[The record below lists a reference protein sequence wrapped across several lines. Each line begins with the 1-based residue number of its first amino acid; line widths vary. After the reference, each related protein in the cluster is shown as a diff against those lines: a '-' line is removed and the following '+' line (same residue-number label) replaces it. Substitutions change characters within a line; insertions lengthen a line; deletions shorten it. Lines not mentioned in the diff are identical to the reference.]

1 MARGRL
7 PDSLSS
13 ARSMPHSKF
22 IGPAFRL
29 VRTLD
34 LELEQGHRRLPVRVE
49 FFQALEEPT
58 HFRYRAW
65 CLECF
70 KLQPQYHDEPLP
82 HEVWTTLC
90 LPNLGA
96 GDFLEATDL
105 DSAERRF
112 FEDFKQQSNTDRG
125 QA

>member
-1 MARGRL
+1 
-7 PDSLSS
+7 
-13 ARSMPHSKF
+13 MPPSKF
-22 IGPAFRL
+22 IGLTFRL

-49 FFQALEEPT
+49 LFQAAEEPT

-65 CLECF
+65 CLERF
-70 KLQPQYHDEPLP
+70 ALQPYHDKPLL
-82 HEVWTTLC
+82 HEVWTTMC

-96 GDFLEATDL
+96 GDFFEAADL

-112 FEDFKQQSNTDRG
+112 FEDFEQQSNTGHG